1 MGVDQGDRHGS
12 GAVTGQDFHQFTG
25 VEQVL
30 HVVARDLH
38 QPQPGAAAGDIAF
51 GVVDHHP
58 AGQFEPL
65 RMAVVGGYSRG
76 FAAGFGRGVADAPV
90 SLDEIAGLA
99 RVAEFAR

>member
-1 MGVDQGDRHGS
+1 MKHRQAARSLAAMGVDQGDRHGS
-12 GAVTGQDFHQFTG
+12 GAVSGQDFHQFTG

-65 RMAVVGGYSRG
+65 RMAVVGQVFPGDSR
-76 FAAGFGRGVADAPV
+76 PV
-90 SLDEIAGLA
+90 LGEA
-99 RVAEFAR
+99 